1 VKLLCGIGAALFS
14 VFFLSLPSGA
24 QELPAPVPF
33 VVNEGAPAFGPTGP
47 LSAADMSLVVDGGF
61 ALGYIQVYS
70 SASIVEQ
77 CATITRQV
85 IANDGAV
92 TTTGCP
98 GDDQEGPDIPYGF
111 ACASPCTVRF
121 SSTVTTFA
129 LAALRIPTEYGGVD
143 FTGVVQDLV
152 ATSPTTT
159 TTVPTTTTTV
169 PPVQS
174 VQLEGIGSE
183 GLAWIA
189 RFLLFGLGM
198 VIGR

>member
-1 VKLLCGIGAALFS
+1 MKLVLGIGVALFC
-14 VFFLSLPSGA
+14 VFFLTLPSSA

-33 VVNEGAPAFGPTGP
+33 VVTEGSPAFGPTGP
-47 LSAADMSLVVDGGF
+47 LSAADMSLAVDGGL
-61 ALGYIQVYS
+61 AVGYIQVFS
-70 SASIVEQ
+70 SAPIAEQ

-85 IANDGAV
+85 IANDGYV

-121 SSTVTTFA
+121 SSVSTTFA
-129 LAALRIPTEYGGVD
+129 LSAFRPPTEYGGVD

-152 ATSPTTT
+152 ATAPTTT
-159 TTVPTTTTTV
+159 TSSTSTTL

-174 VQLEGIGSE
+174 VELEGVGAD
-183 GLAWIA
+183 GLAWVA
-189 RFLLFGLGM
+189 RFLLFALGM